1 MNGMAGVLTPFGREQ
16 YSAAERD
23 VSEEHVR
30 QFPGARVK
38 KLGAMLGGTL
48 ERSIGYYFPLLLTL
62 VGTLVYDI
70 AQKTMPR
77 PVSPFFSLTVA
88 FSIATIVC
96 LLVLLSTTRV
106 PFRLWHDISWSSI
119 VVGFAVV
126 SIESGYLI
134 AYRLGWKL
142 NRTSLFSNVSVA
154 ILLIPLGT
162 FLFREQVSLRM
173 VLGSSLCII
182 ELILLVQ

>member
-1 MNGMAGVLTPFGREQ
+1 M
-16 YSAAERD
+16 ERC
-23 VSEEHVR
+23 
-30 QFPGARVK
+30 
-38 KLGAMLGGTL
+38 LGGTL
-48 ERSIGYYFPLLLTL
+48 ERSIGYYFPVLLTV
-62 VGTLVYDI
+62 VGTLVYHI

-77 PVSPFFSLTVA
+77 PVSPFFSLAVA

-106 PFRLWHDISWSSI
+106 PFRLWHDVSWSSI
-119 VVGFAVV
+119 VLGFAVV

-182 ELILLVQ
+182 GLILLVQ

>member
-23 VSEEHVR
+23 VSEDVR
-30 QFPGARVK
+30 QFPSARVK
-38 KLGAMLGGTL
+38 KLGAMLRRNIGTINWILLSSTADGSGTL
-48 ERSIGYYFPLLLTL
+48 IYH
-62 VGTLVYDI
+62 I

-96 LLVLLSTTRV
+96 LLVLLSTTPA
-106 PFRLWHDISWSSI
+106 PFRLWHDVSWSSI
-119 VVGFAVV
+119 VLGFAVV

-154 ILLIPLGT
+154 ILLVPLGT
-162 FLFREQVSLRM
+162 FLFRERVSLRM
-173 VLGSSLCII
+173 VLGPSLCII
-182 ELILLVQ
+182 GLILLVQ